1 MTYEHKLSVF
11 RAGMAVVGLSIPVR
25 SVSNYRGHAN
35 HHEQSGAVT
44 IMNLNNIGSMAI
56 LTLHLHG

>member
-1 MTYEHKLSVF
+1 MTYENKLAVF
-11 RAGMAVVGLSIPVR
+11 RAGMAVVGLSILVR

-35 HHEQSGAVT
+35 HHEQSRAATV
-44 IMNLNNIGSMAI
+44 MNLSNIGSMAI